1 MERRRKRLCVQV
13 RLIWSDGY
21 FMMQYSFYALTDVGQ
36 VRLNNEDAFAFN
48 EDFGVA
54 VLADGMGG
62 YNAGE
67 VASGMAVAFVKSEL
81 VRWLEVE
88 AQRSSPAQI
97 ALGINLCVDRAN
109 QSILNAAMANP
120 QYIGMGTTVVAGVF
134 KKNCLIL
141 GHVGDSRCYRWRS
154 ASLTQITRDHSLL
167 QERVDAGLLTPAQAA
182 VAPGKNLLTRALGVE
197 DGVQV
202 ELHEHEVLDG
212 DVYLMCSDGLTDML
226 NDAEISAALGK
237 RALLPELAVE
247 LVAKANAAGGR
258 DNIAVLLVR
267 ARASVAKPGLM
278 SRLFGGS

>member
-1 MERRRKRLCVQV
+1 
-13 RLIWSDGY
+13 
-21 FMMQYSFYALTDVGQ
+21 MMQYSFYALSDVGQ
-36 VRLNNEDAFAFN
+36 VRLNNEDALAFN

-67 VASGMAVAFVKSEL
+67 VASGMAVTFVKSEL
-81 VRWLEVE
+81 VRWLSVDE
-88 AQRSSPAQI
+88 QGSSPAQI
-97 ALGINLCVDRAN
+97 AIGLRMCVDRAN
-109 QSILNAAMANP
+109 QSILNAATANP
-120 QYIGMGTTVVAGVF
+120 QYLGMGTTVVAAVF
-134 KKNCLIL
+134 KQNCLIL
-141 GHVGDSRCYRWRS
+141 GHVGDSRCYRWR
-154 ASLTQITRDHSLL
+154 AANLTQITRDHSLL

-212 DVYLMCSDGLTDML
+212 DLYLMCSDGLTDML
-226 NDAEISAALGK
+226 NDAQIAAALGV
-237 RALLPELAVE
+237 RGFLPEIAVE

-267 ARASVAKPGLM
+267 ARASVPKPGLM
-278 SRLFGGS
+278 ARLFGG

>member
-1 MERRRKRLCVQV
+1 
-13 RLIWSDGY
+13 
-21 FMMQYSFYALTDVGQ
+21 MMQYSFYALTDAGQ
-36 VRLNNEDAFAFN
+36 VRVNNEDAFAFN
-48 EDFGVA
+48 EEFGIA

-81 VRWLEVE
+81 THWLSVD
-88 AQRSSPAQI
+88 QQSSSPAQI
-97 ALGINLCVDRAN
+97 ALGIRLCVDRAN

-120 QYIGMGTTVVAGVF
+120 QYLGMGTTVVAGVF
-134 KKNCLIL
+134 KQNCLVL
-141 GHVGDSRCYRWRS
+141 GHVGDSRCYRWRA

-182 VAPGKNLLTRALGVE
+182 TAPGKNLLTRALGVE

-212 DVYLMCSDGLTDML
+212 DLYLMCSDGLTDML
-226 NDAEISAALGK
+226 DDSKIAAAMGA
-237 RALLPELAVE
+237 RALLPEIAVE
-247 LVAKANAAGGR
+247 LVARANAAGGR

-267 ARASVAKPGLM
+267 ASASVSKPGLM
-278 SRLFGGS
+278 SRLFG